1 VSAEP
6 LRVSVPIAC
15 PPEAAFRVFMESTG
29 AWWPLGH
36 TTTREPGSRIAI
48 EALVGGRFF
57 ERTAAGDEIEWG
69 RILAWEPARRRA
81 YTWHLR
87 ADRADATEVWI
98 TFVPPWGRLS
108 PGDRAPRVGAAGR
121 ARAGAAPAQPARL
134 GRVLPHFV
142 AACGAAPD
150 ARPGASSRPG

>member
-15 PPEAAFRVFMESTG
+15 PPEAAFRVFTESTG
-29 AWWPLGH
+29 AWWPPGH
-36 TTTREPGSRIAI
+36 TATGEPGSRIAI
-48 EALVGGRFF
+48 EAFVGGRFF

-69 RILAWEPARRRA
+69 RILAWEPPRRLA

-98 TFVPPWGRLS
+98 TFVPHGDGCRLEIEQR
-108 PGDRAPRVGAAGR
+108 GWERL
-121 ARAGAAPAQPARL
+121 ARGPERRERNRRGWDGL
-134 GRVLPHFV
+134 HFV

-150 ARPGASSRPG
+150 ARSGASSRPG